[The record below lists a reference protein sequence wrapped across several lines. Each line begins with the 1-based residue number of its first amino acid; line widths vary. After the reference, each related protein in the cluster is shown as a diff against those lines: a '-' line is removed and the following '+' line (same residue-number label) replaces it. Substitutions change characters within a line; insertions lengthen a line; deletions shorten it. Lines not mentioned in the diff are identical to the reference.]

1 MVAAGTGACRVD
13 ARVAVDAE
21 ADGSGRVTVTATL
34 DPDAVTRLV
43 GEAAGD
49 PALAN
54 PATRIRVDDLRDAGW
69 TVVGPDETPAGGL
82 RVVARHDF
90 SDPAEAAALLAEVAG
105 GAGPPVTPGA
115 DAAVTGAPIRE
126 VRLRQE
132 RTFFK
137 TRTTF
142 AATVDLSAG
151 LGAFTDPDLR
161 AALRATDGA
170 PLGITREQLEE
181 RFGGPLADLLG
192 LDVTVQLP
200 GQLTEVNSPTGATT
214 WSPALGER
222 AALTAASEQWNV
234 RNVAALVVA
243 LVAGLAL
250 VVVLVRRR
258 RRRHDRLT
266 VTTSNITVP
275 SDGEAGA
282 DGGGA

>member
-49 PALAN
+49 PAVAN
-54 PATRIRVDDLRDAGW
+54 PATRIKVDDLRDAGW
-69 TVVGPDETPAGGL
+69 TVLGPDETAAGGL
-82 RVVARHDF
+82 RIVARHEF
-90 SDPAEAAALLAEVAG
+90 SDPAEAAALLAQVAG
-105 GAGPPVTPGA
+105 GAGAVGAPGA
-115 DAAVTGAPIRE
+115 DAAVAAAPIRD

-142 AATVDLSAG
+142 AATVDLSDG

-161 AALRATDGA
+161 TALRGSDGA
-170 PLGITREQLEE
+170 PLGVTQEQLEQ

-192 LDVTVQLP
+192 LDVAVQLP
-200 GQLTEVNSPTGATT
+200 GQLTGTNAPTGAAT

-222 AALTAASEQWNV
+222 AKLTAASEQWNV
-234 RNVAALVVA
+234 RNLAVLVVA
-243 LVAGLAL
+243 LVAAVAL
-250 VVVLVRRR
+250 IVVLVRRR
-258 RRRHDRLT
+258 PKDRPLT
-266 VTTSNITVP
+266 VTESNITVP

-282 DGGGA
+282 DGRGT